1 MNIKEKKSKIAK
13 RTLISYSKSNS
24 VKLYSETDPTTSTI
38 TTSTV
43 TGIFFNNVK
52 S

>member
-1 MNIKEKKSKIAK
+1 MNIKEKKSKIAR

-24 VKLYSETDPTTSTI
+24 IKHYSETDPTTATF
-38 TTSTV
+38 TTLTL
-43 TGIFFNNVK
+43 TGIFSNVK

>member
-1 MNIKEKKSKIAK
+1 MNTKEKNQKIVK

-24 VKLYSETDPTTSTI
+24 VKHYSETDPTTA
-38 TTSTV
+38 TTTTL
-43 TGIFFNNVK
+43 TGIFNNVK

>member
-1 MNIKEKKSKIAK
+1 MDIKEKKIKIAK

-24 VKLYSETDPTTSTI
+24 IKHYSETDPTTVTFTTI
-38 TTSTV
+38 TL
-43 TGIFFNNVK
+43 TGIFNNVK

>member
-24 VKLYSETDPTTSTI
+24 VKHFSETDPTTATI
-38 TTSTV
+38 TTITL
-43 TGIFFNNVK
+43 TGIFNNVK